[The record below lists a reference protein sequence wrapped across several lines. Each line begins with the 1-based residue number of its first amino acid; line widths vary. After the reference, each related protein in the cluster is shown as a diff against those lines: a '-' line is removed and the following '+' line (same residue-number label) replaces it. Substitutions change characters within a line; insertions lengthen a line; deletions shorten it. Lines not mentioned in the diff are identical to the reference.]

1 MSLVVATNIPNE
13 DDIFSAEGNIQQPFN
28 FRNHL
33 GSTMTIPKKAQVALQ
48 SAKINLDGS
57 LSVNGNKVFNV
68 YFGKE
73 IGLPAPGGIASLNAG
88 VSVPIRV
95 AIEMVEENRVS
106 PQDFA
111 AAIQESLNRRIY
123 HPTLRDRVSVS
134 AKTSGTGAFDG
145 YSMVFSQSRIGG
157 IGTEIPIDASA
168 VSASRTRAQSRGGAV
183 PELFNY
189 VGGTFSNVGG
199 VSTASACFNVY
210 PIQNKEGIFEVDIR
224 RLVGAEGPNRGVCQ
238 WAIGLTRSVPGERV
252 PNGTLAGP
260 VYFAGAGQGSGSR
273 DLEWLRGFADYL
285 VYCNNS
291 ARATKQNVLQVA
303 HAVVD
308 NTIPGGNDVLKLKP
322 FDYNEAGPNNLSADY
337 DLQTNADAIEKIRFK
352 VDGEIVTITA
362 LDGAGNNFDIVRYD
376 ATRNKGLNIS
386 PTGQA
391 RWNLLPVL
399 YLSTRQTAL
408 KDTRE
413 IQITDY
419 TPTGSTTLQ
428 ALIDEDPHLW
438 QNYNTRQPS
447 LNSSWCQN
455 LELGPEGIEPIVQLQ
470 SREPLN
476 YGIGLGAVSPYQY
489 DSPLA
494 AAPNAFEYSTVVL
507 IMGRSIAYDVNEGS
521 LMRDLLG
528 FGQLSVV
535 SAGNQAVTEDYL
547 IESVAVPNLV
557 SNRSIF
563 VRLDNFTQDSTNARQ
578 GQQSKIIAHLPRFD
592 GPNLTG
598 PLYLEPNNMI
608 YLDLNNPDELKINSF
623 DISLCYSDETYADA
637 LVGATIVCLHF
648 RQDPAF
654 RE

>member
-33 GSTMTIPKKAQVALQ
+33 GSTMTIPKRAQVALQ

-57 LSVNGNKVFNV
+57 LSVNGNKVLNV

-73 IGLPAPGGIASLNAG
+73 IGVAAPEGIASLNAG
-88 VSVPIRV
+88 ISVPIRV

-106 PQDFA
+106 PEDFA
-111 AAIQESLNRRIY
+111 AAVQESLNRRIY
-123 HPTLRDRVSVS
+123 HPTLRDRVLVS

-145 YSMVFSQSRIGG
+145 YQMIFSQSRIGG
-157 IGTEIPIDASA
+157 IGTEIPINQSIVNAI
-168 VSASRTRAQSRGGAV
+168 TPNAQSRGGAIPDRFTYNAGTFTNIGSAV
-183 PELFNY
+183 
-189 VGGTFSNVGG
+189 VGGM
-199 VSTASACFNVY
+199 FNVY
-210 PIQNKEGIFEVDIR
+210 PIQNKAGIFEVDIR
-224 RLVGAEGPNRGVCQ
+224 ALVGPALVNRGVCR
-238 WAIGLTRSVPGERV
+238 WAIGLTRSYTGLRPGAARIL
-252 PNGTLAGP
+252 GTPTCLGP
-260 VYFAGAGQGSGSR
+260 MNSQGAR
-273 DLEWLRGFADYL
+273 DLGWMNGFADYV
-285 VYCNNS
+285 VYCNNQPLL
-291 ARATKQNVLQVA
+291 ARQNRLQVA

-308 NTIPGGNDVLKLKP
+308 DTIRGQPGYLSMKA
-322 FDYNEAGPNNLSADY
+322 FDYNEAGPNNLAANY
-337 DLQTNADAIEKIRFK
+337 DLATNPSNIEKLQFS
-352 VDGEIVTITA
+352 VDGDIVTITA
-362 LDGAGNNFDIVRYD
+362 LDGGGANFDIVRYD
-376 ATRNKGLNIS
+376 ATRNKELNLS

-391 RWNLLPVL
+391 RWNLVPCIYVDT
-399 YLSTRQTAL
+399 SQTAN
-408 KDTRE
+408 KDTRD
-413 IQITDY
+413 IVITDY

-428 ALIDEDPHLW
+428 ALIDEDPRLW
-438 QNYNTRQPS
+438 LNYNNKQPS

-455 LELGPEGIEPIVQLQ
+455 LELGPEGIEPIMQLQ

-476 YGIGLGAVSPYQY
+476 YGIGVGAVSPYQY
-489 DSPLA
+489 DAPLP
-494 AAPNAFEYSTVVL
+494 AAPNAFDYANVVL
-507 IMGRSIAYDVNEGS
+507 IMGRSIAYDVVEGS

-528 FGQLSVV
+528 FGQLSVI
-535 SAGNQAVTEDYL
+535 SAGSQPVTEDYL

-608 YLDLNNPDELKINSF
+608 YLDLNNPEELKINSF

-648 RQDPAF
+648 RQDPSF